1 MLLLF
6 RNITVKR
13 FVKPLILSFSVLAP
27 VSGYAAEWSVAGH
40 VDQAFA
46 YDDNVRMFP
55 GGIKEGSFWYR
66 ILPTLTFAHK
76 TDASEVSAN
85 ASYGTQVYTDL
96 PQFDQDIQ
104 HYGLNGVYRT
114 DRIDWGGSFSYSILP
129 VRNQG
134 FQTGNF
140 DSNATNDSWSV
151 APSIAYRLSEIDS
164 LIFVPSYSKTSFSN
178 QSAAEASS
186 FRNFD
191 NINLNL
197 AWQRMWT
204 ERYSTN
210 ISLFGA
216 ILDSTNGSSS
226 STGVNNANP
235 QTVTNNSVG
244 INFGNSYDLSQNWK
258 LDGTVGVR
266 HTDTKV
272 NSIQS
277 SSIGFLANAGVRYTD
292 ENYNTG
298 LYFSRSLNPSNFGQL
313 QEQTIVGMDFGY
325 RIFEHLSV
333 GLRTDFQH
341 SSIVNST
348 GLSNNINSRNR
359 DNLVVQPSVNWGFAR
374 DWSMS
379 GTYRYR
385 TQDTDSSFS
394 TTANGNAESNMFML
408 SVNYRW
414 PGFRL
419 SK

>member
-1 MLLLF
+1 MSLLF
-6 RNITVKR
+6 RNNTVKR
-13 FVKPLILSFSVLAP
+13 LVKPLLLSFSAIAP
-27 VSGYAAEWSVAGH
+27 IPAYAAEWSMAGH
-40 VDQAFA
+40 VDQSFA
-46 YDDNVRMFP
+46 YDDNVRMAS
-55 GGIKEGSFWYR
+55 GNEKEGSFWYR

-151 APSIAYRLSEIDS
+151 APSMAYRLSEIDS

-178 QSAAEASS
+178 QSAADASS
-186 FRNFD
+186 FRNYD
-191 NINLNL
+191 NINLSL
-197 AWQRMWT
+197 AWQRVWT

-210 ISLFGA
+210 LSLFGA
-216 ILDSTNGSSS
+216 ILDSTSGNAGASA
-226 STGVNNANP
+226 GVNNSNLRA
-235 QTVTNNSVG
+235 VTNENIG
-244 INFGNSYDLSQNWK
+244 INFGNTYALSQKWK

-325 RIFEHLSV
+325 HIFEHLSV
-333 GLRTDFQH
+333 SLRTDFQH
-341 SSIVNST
+341 SSIVNSA
-348 GLSNNINSRNR
+348 GLSNNINSQQNR
-359 DNLVVQPSVNWGFAR
+359 DNLVVQPSVNWGFAK

-385 TQDTDSSFS
+385 TQDSSFN
-394 TTANGNAESNMFML
+394 TNANGSAESNMFML

-414 PGFRL
+414 PGFRV